1 MTRYKFEIQ
10 NCIEIVIEGESKEE
24 ARNYLVNNPDCY
36 SEDMCGSSCFISDG
50 QETEDPE
57 S

>member
-24 ARNYLVNNPDCY
+24 ARDYLVNNPDCY